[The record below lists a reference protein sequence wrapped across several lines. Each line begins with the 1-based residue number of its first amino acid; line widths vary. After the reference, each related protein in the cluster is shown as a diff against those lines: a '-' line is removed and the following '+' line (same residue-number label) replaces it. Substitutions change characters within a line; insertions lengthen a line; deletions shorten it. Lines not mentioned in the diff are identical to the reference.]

1 MQSPDRQTSNAIR
14 TSHYASEPEQV
25 ARLISELEQAGSDRH
40 KSMRLATKLVETSRA
55 RSEESGTLDAFL
67 TEFGLSNVE
76 GIALMC
82 LAESLLRV
90 PDAAT
95 ADELITEKIRA
106 GDWGNHWRQSESQLV
121 NASVLGLMLAGRV
134 VGPDERALG
143 GTRGWLQNL
152 ASRIGEPALRAAVL
166 TAMKILGEQFVLGKD
181 IESAIRRAGKIGGLY
196 SFDMLGEGART
207 DSDALQYLASY
218 EQAILAI
225 GNHQKGECPRTSNG
239 ISVKLSALHPRF
251 EERQQ
256 TICLPIIRDR
266 IHHLATLAR
275 DRGLGLSVDAEE
287 CGRLELTLDIFQW
300 LATESN
306 LKDFDGLGF
315 VLQTYQKRALD
326 VAAWLQT
333 LATDHNRRLMVR
345 VVKGAYWDTEI
356 KLAQQFGLD
365 DYPVFTQKH
374 HTDLSFEACAARL
387 LSGTRHIFPQLA
399 THNAHTIAQVV
410 SMDPSCDHFE
420 MQRLHGMGAL
430 LYKVTREQ
438 HPNLKVRT
446 YAPVGRHKDLL
457 PYLVRRLLE
466 NGANSSFVN
475 HFLDKELAVT
485 SLLKDPMNEVVGSQG
500 QRNSKIPNP
509 QEISAQETTAWR
521 SARGLDMESREQLKA
536 LSLVVAEH
544 QQQTFAA
551 HPLIAGQT
559 VSGES
564 RVCRSPVSDAVI
576 GEAIEASASDADE
589 AMSIAQRAQPDWN
602 QLGVDVRASLLEQA
616 AESIEQNMQSL
627 VSLIAIEAGRT
638 LDDGVSEVREAVD
651 FLRFYAANARALMSD
666 PLLLPGP
673 TGEDNQLVYEPRGV
687 CVCISPWNFPLAI
700 FVGQIAAAL
709 ATGNAVVAKPAE
721 QTPLTAFKA
730 VQLLHEA
737 GIPTEVLALLPGDGE
752 LLGSQLL
759 AHPALAGVVFTG
771 SHDTAV
777 LINRALAQRSGA
789 IVPLVAETGGI
800 NAMVVD
806 STALPEQVVD
816 DVITSAFQSAGQRCS
831 AMRILLV
838 QHDIADTIINMLA
851 GAMAAL
857 TLGDPCCIETDIG
870 PVIDRDA
877 KQMIDDY
884 IEQLSSVGKCL
895 AIAPQT
901 RTRLDGHFV
910 QPQVWEVPSLDAVK
924 REIFGPVLHLIRYE
938 KDDLPD
944 ILKQLKAKD
953 FGLTLG
959 IHSRIAGFADQ
970 IWEQRLVG
978 NTYINRDMVGAV
990 VGVNPF
996 GGHGCSGTG
1005 PKAGGPNYLLRFVT
1019 EHTLT
1024 NNITAMGGNTHLFS
1038 L

>member
-1 MQSPDRQTSNAIR
+1 MQSPDRQAIR
-14 TSHYASEPEQV
+14 ASHFASEPEQV
-25 ARLISELEQAGSDRH
+25 TRLLLELDQAGYDRDQ
-40 KSMRLATKLVETSRA
+40 SMQLATSLVETSRA

-67 TEFGLSNVE
+67 TEFGLSNAE

-95 ADELITEKIRA
+95 ADELIAEKIRA
-106 GDWGNHWRQSESQLV
+106 GDWGEHWRQSESQLV
-121 NASVLGLMLAGRV
+121 NASVWGLMLAGRV

-143 GTRGWLQNL
+143 RTRGWLQNL
-152 ASRIGEPALRAAVL
+152 TSRIGEPALRAAVL

-207 DSDALQYLASY
+207 DADAMQYLASY

-225 GNHQKGECPRTSNG
+225 GTHQKGECPRTSNG

-256 TICLPIIRDR
+256 DICLPIIRDR

-275 DRGLGLSVDAEE
+275 DRGLGLTLDAEE

-300 LATESN
+300 LATEPS

-326 VAAWLQT
+326 VAAWLQM
-333 LATDHNRRLMVR
+333 LASEHHRRLMVR

-365 DYPVFTQKH
+365 DYPVFTEKH

-399 THNAHTIAQVV
+399 THNAHTITHVL

-475 HFLDKELAVT
+475 RFLDKDLPVT
-485 SLLKDPMNEVVGSQG
+485 SLLRDPMTEVGVSQG
-500 QRNSKIPNP
+500 QRNSKIPSP
-509 QEISAQETTAWR
+509 PEIFAQETTAWR
-521 SARGLDMESREQLKA
+521 SARGLDMESREQLTA

-544 QQQTFAA
+544 QQQIFTA

-559 VSGES
+559 VSSES
-564 RVCRSPVSDAVI
+564 RVCLSPVTNAVI
-576 GEAIEASASDADE
+576 GEVVEAIETDADE
-589 AMSIAQRAQPDWN
+589 AMTKAQLAQPDWN
-602 QLGVDVRASLLEQA
+602 KLGVDARASLLERA
-616 AESIEQNMQSL
+616 AESIEQNMQAL

-651 FLRFYAANARALMSD
+651 FLRFYAANARALMTD

-700 FVGQIAAAL
+700 FIGQIAAAL

-721 QTPLTAFKA
+721 QTPLTAYRA

-752 LLGSQLL
+752 LLGSRLL

-777 LINRALAQRSGA
+777 IINRALAQRSGA

-800 NAMVVD
+800 NTMVVD

-831 AMRILLV
+831 AMRVLLV
-838 QHDIADTIINMLA
+838 QNDIADTIVDMLA

-857 TLGDPCCIETDIG
+857 TLGNPCCVETDIG
-870 PVIDRDA
+870 PVIDGNA
-877 KQMIDDY
+877 KQMIEDY
-884 IEQLSSVGKCL
+884 IDQLGHIGKRL
-895 AIAPQT
+895 AITPET
-901 RTRLDGHFV
+901 LSKLDGHFV
-910 QPQVWEVPSLDAVK
+910 RPQVWEVPNLDAVE
-924 REIFGPVLHLIRYE
+924 REIFGPILHLIRYE

-944 ILKQLKAKD
+944 ILKQLKDKD

-978 NTYINRDMVGAV
+978 NTYVNRDMVGAV

-996 GGHGCSGTG
+996 GGHGRSGTG

-1024 NNITAMGGNTHLFS
+1024 NNITAIGGNAHLFS